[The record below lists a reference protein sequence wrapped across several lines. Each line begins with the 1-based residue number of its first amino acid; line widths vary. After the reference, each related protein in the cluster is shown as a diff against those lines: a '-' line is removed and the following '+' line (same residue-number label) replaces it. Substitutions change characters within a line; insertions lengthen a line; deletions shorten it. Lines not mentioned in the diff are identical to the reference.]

1 MSEIALSIHARDPIS
16 EAGIA
21 AELRGA
27 PGLRLVERDSGDD
40 AVALVVTDE
49 VDEEAVRI
57 LRTAQ
62 MRGCGSV
69 IVVSR
74 IDERGLLAAVEAG
87 AGGFVRRSDATA
99 SALLHCVRG
108 VAAGEGT
115 VPSDLLG
122 RLLAQIGRLQRQ
134 VLTPRGISVA
144 GLNDREVDVLR
155 LVADGFDTGEIA
167 TKLSYSE
174 RTIKNVIHAITTRLG
189 VRNRSQAVAFALRE
203 GLI

>member
-27 PGLRLVERDSGDD
+27 PDLRLVERDSGED
-40 AVALVVTDE
+40 AVALIVTDE
-49 VDEEAVRI
+49 VDDETVRT
-57 LRTAQ
+57 LRTVQ
-62 MRGCGSV
+62 MRGCASV
-69 IVVSR
+69 IVVGK
-74 IDERGLLAAVEAG
+74 IDERGLLTAVEAG

-122 RLLAQIGRLQRQ
+122 RLLGQIGRLQRQ